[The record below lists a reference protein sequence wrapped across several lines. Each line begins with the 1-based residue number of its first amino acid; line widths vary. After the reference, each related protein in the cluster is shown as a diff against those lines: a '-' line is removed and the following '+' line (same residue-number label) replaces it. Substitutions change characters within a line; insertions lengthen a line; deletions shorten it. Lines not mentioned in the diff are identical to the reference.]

1 MAIQI
6 GKYKRPGIFIE
17 EFDKSIISSPVV
29 EGITNL
35 VIGVSKK
42 GPINTPIRV
51 STVGEFEA
59 VFGQLD
65 RSLERKGSFFHRTIS
80 KMLETAPIFALNLL
94 YTDDDLDKIEYQSLS
109 AASGYDNDIEREG
122 PYRRFFDT
130 TGFWKRDTES
140 FINLTKNNSGY
151 SNRAFSIT
159 NMSDRYVSVFIFKS
173 KVVGFDRTLLE
184 WYGSIEKMPPYVNSN
199 DYAAD
204 YLVDVVVIAGDW
216 SNYQELAVD
225 SRWSAYFNSSG
236 LRKDQVGNFA
246 NDRNVTA
253 LAYYEGL
260 SLIPYFRDL
269 NGRNIFIETTIN
281 RDTATTG
288 VFCAFNN
295 DLVEKDYYNGVLDL
309 LGNTLV
315 DADETSVNFLSYYE
329 TITESVK
336 ITQTPL
342 DVPGNVTAM
351 LGDSSG
357 YGTYSYSGAQPEHPF
372 ANAADGIGPNTAGD
386 PAATSGYIYN
396 EDVRTAWYAEG
407 SVYGVTISN
416 TTPQTVDSDTISVTY
431 NIKNGAFVIIGDKF
445 VPVSGTA
452 TGTAILEISSTD
464 YPYSVT
470 PTNYISAFVVDNTG
484 EISIVNSLVAGVN
497 PGVSN
502 TDIVLGYLEFEV
514 TSGLFT
520 DNGTVE
526 NVSVT
531 SAGFKDYVF
540 GTASGEDYIITEVN
554 PGSND
559 GVIKVEFTGTNTA
572 QSVSNYKQYRR
583 FRLFNRLVNLIDSP
597 NKNRMVLLLNP
608 TAYQKYSFENITISD
623 IVVNTTLN
631 KSFKLSTGLTSA
643 QLSYILDGYLVL
655 YTEDNEFLLGRNGV
669 TTKNT
674 AADGSDIGVVAKYST
689 FYERYF
695 NGQINTKDFFYSNRL
710 YLDTSGGTYDTDL
723 LGTSV
728 DVIFVDG
735 ESAPYTSVTSSYA
748 GYDYVVFYSEVSSF
762 DTQINLEVFEQ
773 LQFPGSDKNKG
784 SFTLIQNAVE
794 PGDTAN
800 MLANALGYTGSN
812 YYAYQVNEEVE
823 YEELF
828 DVTQVNDYLVRHY
841 LKMYLDNS
849 NNLDVKFLDAL
860 LESPVEADT
869 YANNTFY
876 IQSEKSNYKQTLEL
890 EVPNGYI
897 QTPNKVL
904 VNGERYTEVKVG
916 DFLEAYYD
924 SSLLQVGEFP
934 RKLTRVLSKR
944 QYAGDTSL
952 VEITCDARVATRFSG
967 GALQTT
973 RFVTIDQYATT
984 YKALSLKGFRIRQA
998 SLPDGT
1004 EARQN
1009 QILNLVAKG
1018 TPLFKALTNKEA
1030 IDFRYL
1036 IDSFGLG
1043 LAERS
1048 KQQLVDICGD
1058 RLDAFGF
1065 LNMPSARM
1073 FKNSSSPTFTNREGV
1088 LQMEYVA
1095 SGGDPESNPAFLY
1108 SFGDGL
1114 GSTCVGY
1121 FFPYVNI
1128 NDNGRPLDHPP
1139 APFVATTY
1147 MRKHI
1152 SNVGN
1157 VTPWTIAAG
1166 VTNGRIIGIN
1176 GLEQELTNSDIEY
1189 LNQAQMN
1196 PLVFKRNRGYVIET
1210 ENTAQVLYKS
1220 ALSYIHVREVL
1231 IELERELSRML
1242 LDFQWKFNTPDIR
1255 SEIKLRADV
1264 ICETYVSKNGLYNY
1278 FNKMDEENNTADV
1291 IDNQIGVLDTY
1302 VEPIKG
1308 MGIIVNNITILRT
1321 GAIAAGGFINP

>member
-42 GPINTPIRV
+42 GPVNTPIRV
-51 STVGEFEA
+51 TTVGELES

-65 RSLERKGSFFHRTIS
+65 RSLERKGSFFHRTVA
-80 KMLETAPIFALNLL
+80 KMLETSPIFAMNLL
-94 YTDDDLDKIEYQSLS
+94 YTDDELDKIEYQSLS
-109 AASGYDNDIEREG
+109 AASAYDNDIEREG

-140 FINLTKNNSGY
+140 FINLTKSNTGY
-151 SNRAFSIT
+151 AQRAFSIT

-173 KVVGFDRTLLE
+173 KISGFDRTLLE
-184 WYGSIEKMPPYVNSN
+184 WYGSVEKMPPYVNAN

-204 YLVDVVVIAGDW
+204 YLVDVVIVAGDW

-225 SRWSAYFNSSG
+225 NRWSAYFNASG
-236 LRKDQVGNFA
+236 LRKEQVSNFA
-246 NDRNVTA
+246 NDRNVTT

-281 RDTATTG
+281 RDTDTTG

-295 DLVEKDYYNGVLDL
+295 DLVEKDYFSGLLDL

-315 DADETSVNFLSYYE
+315 DADETSINFLSYKE
-329 TITESVK
+329 TITESVR
-336 ITQTPL
+336 ITNVPL
-342 DVPGNVTAM
+342 DLPGNVTAM
-351 LGDSSG
+351 LGDLTG
-357 YGTYSYSGAQPEHPF
+357 YGTYSYNDQASHAFSPTGEAPR
-372 ANAADGIGPNTAGD
+372 
-386 PAATSGYIYN
+386 TSGYVYN
-396 EDVRTAWYAEG
+396 EDERTAWFAEG
-407 SVYGVTISN
+407 SVYGVTISS
-416 TTPQTVDSDTISVTY
+416 TTPVSVSSTVRSITY
-431 NIKNGAFVIIGDKF
+431 NISPDAYCVIADTYIPIVGTSIGSA
-445 VPVSGTA
+445 V
-452 TGTAILEISSTD
+452 LEIDATD
-464 YPYSVT
+464 YPYS
-470 PTNYISAFVVDNTG
+470 ISTASYRAAFVLDNSG
-484 EISIVNSLVAGVN
+484 EISVVTSAVAGTN
-497 PGVSN
+497 PAVLG
-502 TDIVLGYLEFEV
+502 TDIVLGYVQFQIG
-514 TSGLFT
+514 SGVF
-520 DNGTVE
+520 GTVNSVQ
-526 NVSVT
+526 NVSVNT
-531 SAGFKDYVF
+531 AGFKDYVC
-540 GTASGEDYIITEVN
+540 GTSSTTSDYYISEVN
-554 PGSND
+554 PGQND
-559 GVIKVEFTGTNTA
+559 GVIKIEFIGTNTA
-572 QSVSNYKQYRR
+572 QSTSNYEQYRR
-583 FRLFNRLVNLIDSP
+583 FKLFNRLVNLIDSP
-597 NKNRMVLLLNP
+597 NKEKMALLLSP
-608 TAYQKYSFENITISD
+608 LTDKKYSLENVIISD
-623 IVVNTTLN
+623 IVTSSSQN
-631 KSFKLSTGLTSA
+631 KSFKLSTGLTTTE
-643 QLSYILDGYLVL
+643 LNHILNGYFVL
-655 YTEDNEFLLGRNGV
+655 YTEDNEFLLGR
-669 TTKNT
+669 K
-674 AADGSDIGVVAKYST
+674 GVVTKDEPANGDELGVASKYST
-689 FYERYF
+689 FYERYYD
-695 NGQINTKDFFYSNRL
+695 GLINTKDFFYSNRL
-710 YLDTSGGTYDTDL
+710 YLDSSGGDYDSNL
-723 LGTSV
+723 IGTSV

-735 ESAPYTSVTSSYA
+735 ESAPATSATSSYA
-748 GYDYVVFYSEVSSF
+748 GYDYIVFYSEVPDF
-762 DTQINLEVFEQ
+762 DQQINLGVFEQ
-773 LQFPGSDKNKG
+773 LQFPTAEKNKG
-784 SFTLIQNAVE
+784 SFTLVSNAVDSSDS
-794 PGDTAN
+794 PN
-800 MLANALGYTGSN
+800 QLAVALGYTGSN

-823 YEELF
+823 FEQIF

-841 LKMYLDNS
+841 LKMYLDND
-849 NNLDVKFLDAL
+849 NNLDVRFMDEL
-860 LESPVEADT
+860 LESTVEADT
-869 YANNTFY
+869 FSNNTFFV
-876 IQSEKSNYKQTLEL
+876 QSEKSNFKQTIELEL
-890 EVPNGYI
+890 PSNYI
-897 QTPNKVL
+897 QVPNKVL
-904 VNGERYTEVKVG
+904 INGQRYTEVRVG

-924 SSLLQVGEFP
+924 STALQVGEFP
-934 RKLTRVLSKR
+934 RKLTRILSKR
-944 QYAGDTSL
+944 QYSGDPLLT
-952 VEITCDARVATRFSG
+952 EITCDARIATRFSG

-1004 EARQN
+1004 EVRQN

-1036 IDSFGLG
+1036 IDCFGLG

-1058 RLDAFGF
+1058 RLDCFGF
-1065 LNMPSARM
+1065 INMPSARSY
-1073 FKNSSSPTFTNREGV
+1073 KNSSSPSFVNREGV
-1088 LQMEYVA
+1088 LQMEFVA

-1108 SFGDGL
+1108 SFGDGP
-1114 GSTCVGY
+1114 GTTCVGY

-1166 VTNGRIIGIN
+1166 VTNGRITGIN
-1176 GLEQELTNSDIEY
+1176 SLEQDFTNTDIEF
-1189 LNQAQMN
+1189 LNQGQIN

-1242 LDFQWKFNTPDIR
+1242 LDFQWKFNTADIR
-1255 SEIKLRADV
+1255 AEIKLRADV

-1278 FNKMDEENNTADV
+1278 FNKMDEENNTPDI

-1308 MGIIVNNITILRT
+1308 MGIIVNNVTILRT
-1321 GAIAAGGFINP
+1321 GAIAAGGFINS